1 MDSELGSPLQ
11 DTLRAF
17 RYAAIKHRD
26 QKMGDGVTPYFSHV
40 VRVTWILRD
49 LFGVH
54 DQDVVVATIL
64 HDVVEDTA
72 TTEAEIAAEFG
83 PTAARYVGLLTKD
96 ESLPKKRRERE
107 YDEKLKNAPEI
118 IKVAKLADI
127 YDNLS
132 SRIGTAKLANTLAN
146 ARRITDSFAQTMAGA
161 RGLQALAHV
170 QRLIAEVEAVAPRRS
185 VARSRAR
192 PRARRIV
199 EHSPSTAVFT
209 TETPNNSRAE
219 PTPSAE
225 SPNGSRSWFERLTR
239 KVGGG

>member
-11 DTLRAF
+11 TTLRAF
-17 RYAAIKHRD
+17 RYAAFKHRD

-40 VRVTWILRD
+40 ARVTWILRD

-54 DQDVVVATIL
+54 DQDVIVATIL
-64 HDVVEDTA
+64 HDVVEDTS

-83 PTAARYVGLLTKD
+83 PTAARYVSLLTKD

-118 IKVAKLADI
+118 VKVAKLADI

-132 SRIGTAKLANTLAN
+132 ARIGTAKLANTLAN

-161 RGLQALAHV
+161 QGLQALAHV

-192 PRARRIV
+192 PRTRRPV
-199 EHSPSTAVFT
+199 EHSPSTAAFRA
-209 TETPNNSRAE
+209 ETPNNSRPE

-225 SPNGSRSWFERLTR
+225 SPNGSRSWIERFTR
-239 KVGGG
+239 KAGGA

>member
-11 DTLRAF
+11 TTLRAF
-17 RYAAIKHRD
+17 RYAAFKHRD

-54 DQDVVVATIL
+54 DQDVIIATIL
-64 HDVVEDTA
+64 HDVVEDTS

-118 IKVAKLADI
+118 VKVAKLADI

-132 SRIGTAKLANTLAN
+132 ARIGTAKLASTLAN

-185 VARSRAR
+185 LARSRAR
-192 PRARRIV
+192 PRTRRPV
-199 EHSPSTAVFT
+199 EHSPSTPVFRG
-209 TETPNNSRAE
+209 ETPNNSRAE

-225 SPNGSRSWFERLTR
+225 SPNGSRSWFERFTG

>member
-1 MDSELGSPLQ
+1 MNSELGSPLQ
-11 DTLRAF
+11 TTLRAF
-17 RYAAIKHRD
+17 RYAALKHRE
-26 QKMGDGVTPYFSHV
+26 QKMADGVTPYFSHV

-54 DQDVVVATIL
+54 DQDVIIATIL
-64 HDVVEDTA
+64 HDVVEDTP

-83 PTAARYVGLLTKD
+83 ATAARYVGLLTKD

-118 IKVAKLADI
+118 VKVAKLADI

-170 QRLIAEVEAVAPRRS
+170 QQLIAEVEAVAPRRS
-185 VARSRAR
+185 ASRSRSR
-192 PRARRIV
+192 PRLRRPV
-199 EHSPSTAVFT
+199 EHSPSTPVFAA
-209 TETPNNSRAE
+209 EASNNNRAE
-219 PTPSAE
+219 RTPSVE
-225 SPNGSRSWFERLTR
+225 SPNGSRPWFERFTR
-239 KVGGG
+239 KAGGG